1 MVTYENSELTFKSD
15 SVTTITILKQVI
27 TKHATNLGLKVRIA
41 TDLNRDSVPHFLRL
55 LDPKMQ
61 TQFQRSRQ
69 MQLARAMSEIAE
81 FGDDASYLDP
91 ELQYVVENRE
101 AIKEAFDESKRVL
114 EILYGMVTDLY
125 IDAKQ
130 QTSGQSGASAQVPLL
145 IQLLKEYRM
154 DAVADFVLKA
164 FR

>member
-1 MVTYENSELTFKSD
+1 
-15 SVTTITILKQVI
+15 
-27 TKHATNLGLKVRIA
+27 
-41 TDLNRDSVPHFLRL
+41 
-55 LDPKMQ
+55 
-61 TQFQRSRQ
+61 

-130 QTSGQSGASAQVPLL
+130 QTSGQSGAYAQVPLL